1 MTPDVSFTTTHQT
14 APVSAYTQPHAS
26 PNKEEFLP
34 AKESQGVD
42 PELYARLTRNTTT
55 TFLKRIHGNAMSDAG
70 IFDGDM
76 VIVDRSIQPVN
87 GRIIIAVLNEATL
100 IRRLVLHSVK
110 IQLVPETSGLSAIDL
125 DPTCANFSVWGVVT
139 HVIHAL

>member
-1 MTPDVSFTTTHQT
+1 MTPDVSFTTSHQT
-14 APVSAYTQPHAS
+14 AHAQPHAS
-26 PNKEEFLP
+26 HYKEESLP
-34 AKESQGVD
+34 PKESPGVD

-55 TFLKRIHGNAMSDAG
+55 TFLKRIHSNAMSDAG
-70 IFDGDM
+70 ICDGDM
-76 VIVDRSIQPVN
+76 VIVDRSIQPAN
-87 GRIIIAVLNEATL
+87 GRIIIAVLNEAML
-100 IRRLVLHSVK
+100 IRRLVLHSGK